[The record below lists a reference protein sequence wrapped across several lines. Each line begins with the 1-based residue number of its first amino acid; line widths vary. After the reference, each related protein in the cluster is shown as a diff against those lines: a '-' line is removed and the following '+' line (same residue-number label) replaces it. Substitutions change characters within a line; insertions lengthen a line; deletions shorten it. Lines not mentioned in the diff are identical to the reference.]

1 MTVDE
6 RGNDPG
12 PEVNLT
18 VTVEDF
24 GPIGEGSVELR
35 PLTVFVGPSNT
46 GKSYLAILLY
56 ALHRHFRSAMWER
69 PRWPSRA
76 DRSRKSHQIGGLTD
90 ALEAMLR
97 DAESETVRERVA
109 GEDARASL
117 PGPIAAWVREALID
131 SGPSLAAEV
140 ERCFGTEW
148 GELVR
153 NTRNVAR
160 IGLRSRAA
168 GTSRADGVIEHELAI
183 TNHSLELTASV
194 PEGMTVAL
202 PRQVWDF
209 QHWIRRRELMIRET
223 GPDGEPTWWQ
233 LRQLL
238 AVVGDRVLDQTL
250 GPLRLP
256 AFYLPADRTGI
267 MHAHQV
273 VVGALIENATM
284 AGLRR
289 TGPTPTL
296 SGVLADFLQHL
307 IEIDRRRPGRRRF
320 HLELGRSIEER
331 ILQGSVRIE
340 RDGTGYPSFRYRPSD
355 SDGDLPLM
363 RASSTVAELAP
374 LVLYLRHVV
383 ATDNVLIVEEPE
395 SHLHPAMQVELV
407 GQFAKLAQA
416 GIRVLVT
423 THSEWV
429 LDELANI
436 VRLSELPEKERGGIS
451 DSETALTPDQV
462 GAWLFELRGGADGS
476 AIKELPLDETGYART
491 GIEEVAMGLHN
502 RFATIRDRIEERR

>member
-1 MTVDE
+1 MD
-6 RGNDPG
+6 
-12 PEVNLT
+12 LT

-24 GPIGEGSVELR
+24 GPIGEGSVDLR

-56 ALHRHFRSAMWER
+56 ALHRHFRSAMWEWR
-69 PRWPSRA
+69 RWPSRE
-76 DRSRKSHQIGGLTD
+76 DRSMKSHQIQGLTD
-90 ALEAMLR
+90 ALETMLR
-97 DAESETVRERVA
+97 GADSETGRERVA
-109 GEDARASL
+109 GEDAQASL
-117 PGPIAAWVREALID
+117 PGPIAAWVREALVA
-131 SGPSLAAEV
+131 SGPSLVAEV
-140 ERCFGTEW
+140 ERCFGTEP

-153 NTRNVAR
+153 NTRSVAR

-168 GTSRADGVIEHELAI
+168 SGAIRADGVFEHELAI
-183 TNHSLELTASV
+183 TDQSLELTATV

-202 PRQVWDF
+202 PRQVW
-209 QHWIRRRELMIRET
+209 HPRRWTSRMELMIRET
-223 GPDGEPTWWQ
+223 GPDRELTWWQ
-233 LRQLL
+233 LRELL
-238 AVVGDRVLDQTL
+238 AVVGDRVLDQSL

-273 VVGALIENATM
+273 VVSALIENATM

-307 IEIDRRRPGRRRF
+307 IEIDRRRPGRGR
-320 HLELGRSIEER
+320 HHPELGQSIEES
-331 ILQGSVRIE
+331 ILQGSIRIE
-340 RDGTGYPSFRYRPSD
+340 HDETGYPSFRYRPSD
-355 SDGDLPLM
+355 WASDLPLM
-363 RASSTVAELAP
+363 RASTMVTELAP

-383 ATDNVLIVEEPE
+383 ATGNVLIVEEPE

-407 GQFAKLAQA
+407 RQLARLVQA
-416 GIRVLVT
+416 GIRVLAT

-451 DSETALTPDQV
+451 DNETALTPDQV

-476 AIKELPLDETGYART
+476 AIEEVPLDDTGYART
-491 GIEEVAMGLHN
+491 GFEEVAMGLHN
-502 RFATIRDRIEERR
+502 RFATIRDRIEEGG

>member
-1 MTVDE
+1 M
-6 RGNDPG
+6 
-12 PEVNLT
+12 
-18 VTVEDF
+18 
-24 GPIGEGSVELR
+24 
-35 PLTVFVGPSNT
+35 
-46 GKSYLAILLY
+46 
-56 ALHRHFRSAMWER
+56 
-69 PRWPSRA
+69 
-76 DRSRKSHQIGGLTD
+76 KSHQIRGLTD
-90 ALEAMLR
+90 ALETMLR
-97 DAESETVRERVA
+97 GAESKTSRERVV
-109 GEDARASL
+109 GEGTQANL

-140 ERCFGTEW
+140 ERCFGTER

-168 GTSRADGVIEHELAI
+168 SGTIRADRVIEHKLAI
-183 TNHSLELTASV
+183 TNRRLGLTASV

-209 QHWIRRRELMIRET
+209 RRWTTQRELMVREP
-223 GPDGEPTWWQ
+223 GPDRELIGWQ
-233 LRQLL
+233 LRELL

-267 MHAHQV
+267 MHAHRV
-273 VVGALIENATM
+273 VVSALIENATM
-284 AGLRR
+284 GGLRR

-307 IEIDRRRPGRRRF
+307 IEIDRRHPGRRRF
-320 HLELGRSIEER
+320 HPELGQSIEES
-331 ILQGSVRIE
+331 ILQGSVQIE

-355 SDGDLPLM
+355 WGSDLPLM
-363 RASSTVAELAP
+363 RVSSMVAELAP

-407 GQFAKLAQA
+407 GQLAKLIQA

-436 VRLSELPEKERGGIS
+436 VRLSEVPEKERGGIS
-451 DSETALTPDQV
+451 NGETALTADQV
-462 GAWLFELRGGADGS
+462 GAWLFKPREGAGGT
-476 AIKELPLDETGYART
+476 AIKEVPLDETGYAGT
-491 GIEEVAMGLHN
+491 GFEEVAMALHN
-502 RFATIRDRIEERR
+502 RFATINDRIEGGK